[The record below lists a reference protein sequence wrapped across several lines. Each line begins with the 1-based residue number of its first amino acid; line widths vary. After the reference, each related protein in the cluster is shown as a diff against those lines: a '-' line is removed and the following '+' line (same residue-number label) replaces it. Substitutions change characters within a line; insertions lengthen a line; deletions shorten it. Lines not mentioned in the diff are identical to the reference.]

1 MHIRIQN
8 SLIRIKSTD
17 TLKLITDN
25 KSDTEFVHEA
35 VLAVFY

>member
-1 MHIRIQN
+1 MQIRILSVCQ
-8 SLIRIKSTD
+8 KMETTD

-35 VLAVFY
+35 VLAAFY